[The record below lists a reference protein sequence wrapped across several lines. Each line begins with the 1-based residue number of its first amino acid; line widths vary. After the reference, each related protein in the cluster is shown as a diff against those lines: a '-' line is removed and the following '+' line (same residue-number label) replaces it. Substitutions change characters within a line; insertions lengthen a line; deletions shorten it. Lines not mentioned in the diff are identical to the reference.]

1 MQADKIAKFIES
13 IVRFVDFFPEP
24 GKYLLGFVAEK
35 LHQDIILIFEIK
47 IDRTISDIGFPGDL
61 RNG

>member
-1 MQADKIAKFIES
+1 MQADKIAKFVDS

-24 GKYLLGFVAEK
+24 GKYLLGLVTEK
-35 LHQDIILIFEIK
+35 LHKDIILIFKIK
-47 IDRTISDIGFPGDL
+47 IDRTISDTGFPGDL

>member
-1 MQADKIAKFIES
+1 MQADKIAKFIDS

-35 LHQDIILIFEIK
+35 LYQDIILIFEIK
-47 IDRTISDIGFPGDL
+47 IDSTISDIGFPGDL

>member
-35 LHQDIILIFEIK
+35 LHQYIILIFEIK
-47 IDRTISDIGFPGDL
+47 IDRAISDIGFPGDL